1 MAPGPRKG
9 VLARARHAYVW
20 SIEIKHGALWPE
32 DRPGA
37 LGLLF
42 GIDDDDGERIAVV
55 TDPDWLRMLLGAM
68 DAGADM
74 ARLPVPREVM
84 LPIAATGWDD
94 DWGVEERAE
103 MDHMLWLFT
112 QAEHDWVRF
121 RAAVDAVTGYC
132 R

>member
-1 MAPGPRKG
+1 M
-9 VLARARHAYVW
+9 W
-20 SIEIKHGALWPE
+20 SIEIKHGTLWPD

-42 GIDDDDGERIAVV
+42 GIDDDDGDRIAVV
-55 TDPDWLRMLLGAM
+55 TAPDWLRMLLEAM
-68 DAGADM
+68 ESGADM
-74 ARLPVPREVM
+74 ARLPVPPEVM
-84 LPIAATGWDD
+84 LPIAARGWDD
-94 DWGVEERAE
+94 DWGDEERAE

-112 QAEHDWVRF
+112 QAEHDWGRF